1 MERRSDGAV
10 GEAYKLRGTNDSTT
24 VIDDSETL
32 HAQSEYVM
40 VTESQD
46 EGTVLGWC
54 TNMSSVTTTVV
65 SAQNIGNIATRID
78 ASPLGSSPLT
88 EAARAAHD
96 THLVYNQS
104 LDELQ
109 KSNRVDAV
117 LRAARSLGTDLPREC
132 FESDVW
138 ELDQWVKVQNR
149 LCGHERQL

>member
-10 GEAYKLRGTNDSTT
+10 GEEYKLPGTNDSTT
-24 VIDDSETL
+24 IIDDSATL
-32 HAQSEYVM
+32 HAQSKYVT

-46 EGTVLGWC
+46 EGTVLGWR
-54 TNMSSVTTTVV
+54 TNMSSATTTVV
-65 SAQNIGNIATRID
+65 SAHNIGNITTRID
-78 ASPLGSSPLT
+78 ASSLGSSPLT

-96 THLVYNQS
+96 AHLVYDQS

-117 LRAARSLGTDLPREC
+117 LRAARKLGIDLPREC

-138 ELDQWVKVQNR
+138 ELDQWVEVQNR
-149 LCGHERQL
+149 LCGHKR